1 MTTSANTTT
10 DGPTETRDTRVHV
23 AQLLQEPVGATRQRA
38 LALPELEL
46 DDEHDADG
54 VAANLRLTRIPTGI
68 LVEGRLTATVTL
80 ECIRCLEE
88 FDQPVE
94 TTFADEYRPTVDV
107 VTGHDVEQ
115 DGETDEAD
123 YFSISDTH
131 VLDVA
136 ESLRQAIL
144 LALPMAPR
152 CREDCPGITDAVDAA
167 SEAGDDRLAVLGQL
181 LGADSAEST
190 DDEDDAEAPEE
201 APHRAAR

>member
-10 DGPTETRDTRVHV
+10 DGAAETRDTRVHV
-23 AQLLQEPVGATRQRA
+23 AQLLQEPVGATRQRT

-46 DDEHDADG
+46 DDEYDADG
-54 VAANLRLTRIPTGI
+54 VAANLRLTRIPAGI

-88 FDQPVE
+88 FEQAVE
-94 TTFADEYRPTVDV
+94 TTFADEYRPTVDIA
-107 VTGHDVEQ
+107 TGHDVEQ
-115 DGETDEAD
+115 DGEADEAD

-131 VLDVA
+131 VLDVG

-152 CREDCPGITDAVDAA
+152 CREDCPGITDAVDAGD
-167 SEAGDDRLAVLGQL
+167 EAGDDRFALLGQL
-181 LGADSAEST
+181 LSEDSA
-190 DDEDDAEAPEE
+190 DDEDDAGEPEDAPQ
-201 APHRAAR
+201 RAAR

>member
-10 DGPTETRDTRVHV
+10 EGGAAETRDTRVHV

-54 VAANLRLTRIPTGI
+54 VAANLRLTRIPAGI
-68 LVEGRLTATVTL
+68 LVTGRLTATVTL

-88 FDQPVE
+88 FEQAVE
-94 TTFADEYRPTVDV
+94 TTFADEYRPTVDIA
-107 VTGHDVEQ
+107 TGHDVEQ
-115 DGETDEAD
+115 DGEADEAD

-131 VLDVA
+131 VLDVG

-152 CREDCPGITDAVDAA
+152 CREDCPGITDAVDAGD
-167 SEAGDDRLAVLGQL
+167 EAGDDRFALLGQL
-181 LGADSAEST
+181 LSEDSA
-190 DDEDDAEAPEE
+190 DDEDDAGEPEDAPQ
-201 APHRAAR
+201 RAAR

>member
-1 MTTSANTTT
+1 MSTSANTTT
-10 DGPTETRDTRVHV
+10 DGVAETRDTRVHV

-38 LALPELEL
+38 MALPELEL

-54 VAANLRLTRIPTGI
+54 VAANLRLTRIPAGI
-68 LVEGRLTATVTL
+68 LVAGRLTATVTL

-88 FDQPVE
+88 FDQAVE
-94 TTFADEYRPTVDV
+94 TTFADEYRPTVDI

-131 VLDVA
+131 VLDVG

-152 CREDCPGITDAVDAA
+152 CREDCPGITDAADAVD
-167 SEAGDDRLAVLGQL
+167 EAGDDRLALLGQL
-181 LGADSAEST
+181 LGADSA
-190 DDEDDAEAPEE
+190 DDEDAEPED